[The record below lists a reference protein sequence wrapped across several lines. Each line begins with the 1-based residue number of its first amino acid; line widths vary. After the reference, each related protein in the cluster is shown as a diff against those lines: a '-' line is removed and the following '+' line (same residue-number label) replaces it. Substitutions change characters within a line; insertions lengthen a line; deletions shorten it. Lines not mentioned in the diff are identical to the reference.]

1 MANVAR
7 IRVEIDP
14 KIEDRE
20 QAFRKMFSTFN
31 GLCMDVGIKQT
42 CKQYET
48 YESESAK
55 KRRKKREAEIQ
66 RFKARLRENFTNRR

>member
-7 IRVEIDP
+7 IRVNIDP

-20 QAFRKMFSTFN
+20 QAFKKMFNMFN
-31 GLCMDVGIKQT
+31 GMCMDVGIKQI

-48 YESESAK
+48 YESKSAK

-66 RFKARLRENFTNRR
+66 RFKARLRENFSNRR